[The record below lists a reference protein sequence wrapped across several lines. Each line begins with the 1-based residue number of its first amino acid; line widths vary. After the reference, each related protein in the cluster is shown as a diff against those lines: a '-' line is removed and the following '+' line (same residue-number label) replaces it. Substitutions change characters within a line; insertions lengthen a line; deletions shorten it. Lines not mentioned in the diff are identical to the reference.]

1 MSYFTAV
8 IASDGRQW
16 RPRDVEVEDATSLDD
31 LADTLRT
38 VGHGDR
44 PVLALLEHEDE
55 WFALVRVD
63 GEDDPRVFVSDM
75 PAASRGAFAELLAPA
90 AELEAAVRSVS
101 SPGRSDV
108 TAGWGLGEPAG
119 APRHEIGTGAGQG
132 QYPSGGSVDSPDDD
146 EDLVD
151 LGDLGDLEDDDPEPP
166 PLWAG
171 DPDLLA
177 DLGVGR
183 DLICELCE
191 EQSDD
196 PAAVLAELGDMVG
209 FGELLEALR

>member
-16 RPRDVEVEDATSLDD
+16 RPRDVDVEDATSLDD
-31 LADTLRT
+31 LADILRA
-38 VGHGDR
+38 VGHGER

-63 GEDDPRVFVSDM
+63 GDDDPRVFVSDM

-90 AELEAAVRSVS
+90 AELEAAVRSMS
-101 SPGRSDV
+101 SRTADV
-108 TAGWGLGEPAG
+108 AAGWGLGEPDPPAG
-119 APRHEIGTGAGQG
+119 PDVGPGAGLG
-132 QYPSGGSVDSPDDD
+132 MDRPGSSADPPEDD

-151 LGDLGDLEDDDPEPP
+151 LGDLADLEDDDPEPP

-171 DPDLLA
+171 DPDLLS
-177 DLGVGR
+177 DLGVSR
-183 DLICELCE
+183 DLICELCD

>member
-16 RPRDVEVEDATSLDD
+16 RPRDVDVEDATSLDD

-63 GEDDPRVFVSDM
+63 GDDDPRIFVSDM
-75 PAASRGAFAELLAPA
+75 PAASRGVFAELLAPA
-90 AELEAAVRSVS
+90 AELEAAVRVS
-101 SPGRSDV
+101 SARRSDV
-108 TAGWGLGEPAG
+108 AAGWGLGEADTPLG
-119 APRHEIGTGAGQG
+119 RDVGPGVGPGPDAPEA
-132 QYPSGGSVDSPDDD
+132 SVDPADDE

-151 LGDLGDLEDDDPEPP
+151 LGDLGDLVDDDPEPP
-166 PLWAG
+166 PMWAG
-171 DPDLLA
+171 DPDLLS
-177 DLGVGR
+177 DFGVSR